1 MTDVQQQAKEE
12 VVFSITFFLLL
23 KIMPT
28 LELDF

>member
-12 VVFSITFFLLL
+12 VVFFITLFLFL